1 MIRESLIALSLLAAG
16 AAQARAPI
24 ETGRRPAEGRSTAPE
39 ATFEWFEYTGADPS
53 DAAFKP
59 GPTQYANPIL
69 KGTYPDPA
77 VMRVGKDF
85 YFVSSTF
92 AWFPG
97 LPVFH
102 STDLVHWNQIGN
114 AIDRPGM
121 LDFKRLGL
129 SRAIFAPTLSHRD
142 GVFYILNTCVDC
154 GGNFLITAKDPKGP
168 WSDPVWLPAVEGID
182 PYLFFDD
189 DGSALIVFNGAPPG
203 PPDYKGHRAIW
214 AIGYDV
220 EAQKTVGAPKLLLD
234 KGVNPAAKPIWPE
247 GPHILKKDGWYYL
260 VAAEGG
266 TAEGHSQV
274 VLRSKDALGPYV
286 PYANNPILT
295 QRGLPKDRPLPIT
308 SAGHA
313 TLVDTPDGK
322 WWATFLA
329 VRPYG
334 DDLYN
339 TGRETFLLPV
349 EWKDGWPVILEN
361 GKTIPYVQ
369 TKPNLPAT
377 TPTPPPTAGAFTAR
391 DEFDGKALPLNWVTM
406 RIPQQ
411 RWWRLEGGRLVL
423 TARPETI
430 GGMTQPSFWGRRQQ
444 HINAS
449 ASTLM
454 RFRPNKV
461 GDKAGMVAVQNDDHF
476 FFLGLTRDA
485 NGRDKVVLERR
496 AGPKDAADGVEVAS
510 VPVTLKPGVPIQLKI
525 TARGGL
531 YDFSYALAPGQWK
544 TLKAGEDG
552 TILSTKTAG
561 GFVGALLGVYAH
573 SAEPGAASSSTV
585 ETH

>member
-1 MIRESLIALSLLAAG
+1 MAHAQPAPDAPPSTKASTDAPKAA
-16 AAQARAPI
+16 
-24 ETGRRPAEGRSTAPE
+24 
-39 ATFEWFEYTGADPS
+39 FEWFEYSGADPS

-59 GPTQYANPIL
+59 GPGQYANPIL

-85 YFVSSTF
+85 YLVSSTF

-129 SRAIFAPTLSHRD
+129 SRAVFAPTLSHHD
-142 GVFYILNTCVDC
+142 GLFYILNTCVDC

-189 DGSALIVFNGAPPG
+189 NGRALIVFNGEPPG
-203 PPDYKGHRAIW
+203 KPEYSGHRAIW
-214 AIGYDV
+214 AIAYDV
-220 EAQKTVGAPKLLLD
+220 KTQKTVGERKLLLD

-274 VLRSKDALGPYV
+274 VLRSKSAWGPYA
-286 PYANNPILT
+286 PYADNPILT
-295 QRGLPKDRPLPIT
+295 QRGLPADRPYPIT

-339 TGRETFLLPV
+339 TGRETFLLPL

-361 GKTIPYVQ
+361 GKTIPYVHA
-369 TKPNLPAT
+369 KPDLPAT
-377 TPTPPPTAGAFTAR
+377 TPTPSPTTGAFTAR
-391 DEFDGKALPLNWVTM
+391 DEFDGKTLPLNWVTM
-406 RIPQQ
+406 RIPQE
-411 RWWRLEGGRLVL
+411 RWWRMESGKLILK
-423 TARPETI
+423 ARPETI
-430 GGMTQPSFWGRRQQ
+430 GGKTQPSFWGRRQQ

-454 RFRPNKV
+454 RFDPRAA

-476 FFLGLTRDA
+476 FFLGLSQ
-485 NGRDKVVLERR
+485 
-496 AGPKDAADGVEVAS
+496 DAAGRTRIVLDRRTGPNDPVEGVEVAS
-510 VPVTLKPGVPIQLKI
+510 APFTLKAGAPVWLKI

-531 YDFSYALAPGQWK
+531 YDFSYALAPDQW
-544 TLKAGEDG
+544 TVLKAGEDG
-552 TILSTKTAG
+552 TILSTKKAG

-573 SAEPGAASSSTV
+573 QGQAQKAKDQ
-585 ETH
+585 

>member
-1 MIRESLIALSLLAAG
+1 VIRPSLIALCLLAAG
-16 AAQARAPI
+16 AAQARVPLDAQPLPAADRPDAPK
-24 ETGRRPAEGRSTAPE
+24 AA
-39 ATFEWFEYTGADPS
+39 FDWFEYAGADPS

-59 GPTQYANPIL
+59 TSTQYANPIL

-77 VMRVGKDF
+77 IMRVGKDF
-85 YFVSSTF
+85 YLANSTF

-97 LPVFH
+97 LPIFH
-102 STDLVHWNQIGN
+102 STDLVHWTQIGN

-121 LDFKRLGL
+121 LDFRRLGL
-129 SRAIFAPTLSHRD
+129 SRAVFAPTLSHHD
-142 GVFYILNTCVDC
+142 GLFYILNTCVDC
-154 GGNFLITAKDPKGP
+154 GGNFLITAKNPKGP

-189 DGSALIVFNGAPPG
+189 DGDALVVFNGEPPEK
-203 PPDYKGHRAIW
+203 PEYSGHRAIW

-220 EAQKTVGAPKLLLD
+220 KTQKTVGEPKLLLD

-274 VLRSKDALGPYV
+274 VLRSKSALGPYV
-286 PYANNPILT
+286 PYAHNPILT

-313 TLVDTPDGK
+313 TLLDTPDGK

-349 EWKDGWPVILEN
+349 EWKDGWPVILED
-361 GKTIPYVQ
+361 GKTIPYVHA
-369 TKPNLPAT
+369 KPDLPAT
-377 TPTPPPTAGAFTAR
+377 TPAPPPTAGAFKVR
-391 DEFDGKALPLNWVTM
+391 EEFDGQALPLNWVTM

-411 RWWRLEGGRLVL
+411 RWWRLESGKLVL
-423 TARPETI
+423 TARPDTI

-454 RFRPNKV
+454 RFDPTKA
-461 GDKAGMVAVQNDDHF
+461 GDKAGMVAMQNDDHF

-485 NGRDKVVLERR
+485 DGQARIVLERR
-496 AGPKDAADGVEVAS
+496 AGHEDPAEGVRVAS
-510 VPVTLKPGVPIQLKI
+510 ALITLKAGAPVWLKI
-525 TARGGL
+525 TARGGV
-531 YDFSYALAPGQWK
+531 YDFSYALAPDRWT
-544 TLKAGEDG
+544 TLKTGEDG
-552 TILSTKTAG
+552 TILSTKKAG

-573 SAEPGAASSSTV
+573 EGKAETGAGR
-585 ETH
+585 

>member
-1 MIRESLIALSLLAAG
+1 MIRQSLFVLSLLAAG
-16 AAQARAPI
+16 AAHARDPLQPGQGA
-24 ETGRRPAEGRSTAPE
+24 TAARPANLE
-39 ATFEWFEYTGADPS
+39 AAFEWFEYAGADPT
-53 DAAFKP
+53 DAVFKP
-59 GPTQYANPIL
+59 TAGQYANPIL
-69 KGTYPDPA
+69 KGAYPDPA

-102 STDLVHWNQIGN
+102 STDLVQWTQIAN

-129 SRAIFAPTLSHRD
+129 SRAVFAPTLSHRD

-154 GGNFLITAKDPKGP
+154 GGNFLITAKTPQGP

-189 DGSALIVFNGAPPG
+189 DGGAMIVFNGEPPG
-203 PPDYKGHRAIW
+203 PPEYKGHRAIW

-220 EAQKTVGAPKLLLD
+220 AAGKTIGQPKLLLD
-234 KGVNPAAKPIWPE
+234 KGVDPSTKPIWPE

-274 VLRSKDALGPYV
+274 VLRAKTAWGPYA
-286 PYANNPILT
+286 PYAHNPILT
-295 QRGLPKDRPLPIT
+295 QRGLPKDRPFPIT

-313 TLVDTPDGK
+313 TLVDTPDGQ

-361 GKTIPYVQ
+361 GKTIPYVHAR
-369 TKPNLPAT
+369 PGLPAT
-377 TPTPPPTAGAFTAR
+377 TPSPPPTAGAFTAR

-423 TARPETI
+423 TARTETI

-454 RFRPNKV
+454 RFSPSKV

-476 FFLGLTRDA
+476 FFLGLTRGAD
-485 NGRDKVVLERR
+485 GQDKIVLERR
-496 AGPKDAADGVEVAS
+496 AGPKDPVQGVVIAS
-510 VPVTLKPGVPIQLKI
+510 APISLKAGAPIRLKI

-531 YDFSYALAPGQWK
+531 YDFSYALAAGPWK

-573 SAEPGAASSSTV
+573 DALSDPALAQ
-585 ETH
+585 

>member
-1 MIRESLIALSLLAAG
+1 MLAPSWPSRWPRRSICGLICALTLPVGLGHAQSLEPGPGQAPTAA
-16 AAQARAPI
+16 
-24 ETGRRPAEGRSTAPE
+24 
-39 ATFEWFEYTGADPS
+39 FEWFEYEGADPS

-59 GPTQYANPIL
+59 TAGQYANPIL

-97 LPVFH
+97 LPIFH
-102 STDLVHWNQIGN
+102 STDLVNWKQIGN

-121 LDFKRLGL
+121 LDFGRLGL
-129 SRAIFAPTLSHRD
+129 SRAVFAPTLSHHD
-142 GVFYILNTCVDC
+142 GTFFLLNTCVDC
-154 GGNFLITAKDPKGP
+154 KGNFLITAKDPKGP
-168 WSDPVWLPAVEGID
+168 WSDPVWLPTVQGID

-189 DGSALIVFNGAPPG
+189 DGSALIVFNGEPPG
-203 PPDYKGHRAIW
+203 PAEYSGHRAIW
-214 AIGYDV
+214 AIAYDIKSG
-220 EAQKTVGAPKLLLD
+220 KTVGERRLLLD

-260 VAAEGG
+260 IAAEGG

-274 VLRSKDALGPYV
+274 ALRSRSAWGPYV

-313 TLVDTPDGK
+313 NLVDTPDGK

-349 EWKDGWPVILEN
+349 DWKDGWPIILEN
-361 GKTIPYVQ
+361 GKTIPYVHA
-369 TKPNLPAT
+369 KPDLPAT
-377 TPTPPPTAGAFTAR
+377 TPKPPPTAGAFKVR
-391 DEFDGKALPLNWVTM
+391 DAFNGKDLPLNWVTM

-411 RWWRLEGGRLVL
+411 RWWRLDGGKLIL

-444 HINAS
+444 HLNAT
-449 ASTLM
+449 ASTEM
-454 RFRPNKV
+454 RFRPTKV

-476 FFLGLTRDA
+476 FFLGLERNAQGQDEI
-485 NGRDKVVLERR
+485 VLERR
-496 AGPKDAADGVEVAS
+496 AGPRDPEDGVKVAS
-510 VPVTLKPGVPIQLKI
+510 APVTLKADAPVWLKV
-525 TARGGL
+525 TARGGA
-531 YDFSYALAPGQWK
+531 YDFSYALTAGQWK
-544 TLKAGEDG
+544 SLKANEDG
-552 TILSTKTAG
+552 SILSTKKAG

-573 SAEPGAASSSTV
+573 QGSQTPRTSN
-585 ETH
+585 

>member
-1 MIRESLIALSLLAAG
+1 MLRTTLIALSLVAG
-16 AAQARAPI
+16 VAARAAPLHAP
-24 ETGRRPAEGRSTAPE
+24 GPLQAPE
-39 ATFEWFEYTGADPS
+39 ARFEWFEYQGADPS

-59 GPTQYANPIL
+59 TAGQYANPIL

-85 YFVSSTF
+85 YYVSSTF

-102 STDLVHWNQIGN
+102 STDLVHWTQIGN

-121 LDFKRLGL
+121 LDFGRLGL
-129 SRAIFAPTLSHRD
+129 SRAVFAPTLSHHD

-154 GGNFLITAKDPKGP
+154 RGNFLITATDPKGP

-182 PYLFFDD
+182 PYLFFDN
-189 DGSALIVFNGAPPG
+189 DGSAMIVFNGEPPG
-203 PPDYKGHRAIW
+203 PPEYKGHRAIW
-214 AIGYDV
+214 AIKYDV
-220 EAQKTVGAPKLLLD
+220 AAGKTVGERKLLLD
-234 KGVNPAAKPIWPE
+234 KGVDPSTKPIWPE

-260 VAAEGG
+260 IAAEGG

-274 VLRSKDALGPYV
+274 ALRSRNAGGPYI
-286 PYANNPILT
+286 PYPNNPILT

-313 TLVDTPDGK
+313 NLVDTPDGK

-361 GKTIPYVQ
+361 GRTIPYVHA
-369 TKPNLPAT
+369 KPNLPPT
-377 TPTPPPTAGAFTAR
+377 TPKPPPTAGAFKVR

-411 RWWRLEGGRLVL
+411 RWWRLDGGRLVL
-423 TARPETI
+423 TARPEAI

-444 HINAS
+444 HLYAS
-449 ASTLM
+449 ASTKM
-454 RFRPNKV
+454 RFRPTRP
-461 GDKAGMVAVQNDDHF
+461 GDKAGLVAVQNDDHF
-476 FFLGLTRDA
+476 FFFGVSRDA
-485 NGRDKVVLERR
+485 GGRDRLVLERR
-496 AGPKDAADGVEVAS
+496 ADAKDPVEGVLVSSLPIASNVAA
-510 VPVTLKPGVPIQLKI
+510 PIRLRI
-525 TARGGL
+525 TARGGR
-531 YDFSYALAPGQWK
+531 YDFSYALANGPWEI
-544 TLKAGEDG
+544 LKADEDG
-552 TILSTKTAG
+552 TILSTKKAG

-573 SAEPGAASSSTV
+573 SAPGEAP
-585 ETH
+585 H